1 VEKVK
6 IKFNPVRDVIHGKSC
21 VVVDDSLVRGN
32 TSRSLVRMLRAA
44 GARAVHLRLASPPIT
59 GPCHYGID
67 TPTREELIA
76 ASHSIEEIREFLG
89 VDSLGYLSLDG
100 MLRAAGSHTGFCHAC
115 FSGQYPTPI
124 PEDLVQLRH
133 ASPLIATPA

>member
-1 VEKVK
+1 M
-6 IKFNPVRDVIHGKSC
+6 I
-21 VVVDDSLVRGN
+21 
-32 TSRSLVRMLRAA
+32 RAA
-44 GARAVHLRLASPPIT
+44 GAREVHLRLGSPPIT

-76 ASHSIEEIREFLG
+76 ATHSIEEIRQFLG

-100 MLRAAGSHTGFCHAC
+100 MLQRG
-115 FSGQYPTPI
+115 GQAIPASATPASPASIPRPI